1 VTPADELGARAFDP
15 FCSTGVLAAINEL
28 ADGTHSKALADL
40 IAAPGKWRAELLI
53 TLGKVGAPRY
63 ANFIGRY
70 KDDPDAGVRRGVAMA
85 LGLIDNES
93 VSLPVLVQL
102 LARGGGP
109 ETFGVRWDAAESL
122 VKIAKGKGAEATRRR
137 LAELLNESDGL
148 TVALAARALAMTGDA
163 RGVDHL
169 RGLTSHADARVRREA
184 LLALGELREA
194 GSREVV
200 TRRLNDD
207 HLGVRACAV
216 YALGRIA
223 GASAERQLRYSVQA
237 ALEYERHLEV
247 RKLRGEAE
255 ATLRERYGLG
265 EFDLRE
271 TLQQALTPPP

>member
-1 VTPADELGARAFDP
+1 MTPADELGARAFDP

-28 ADGTHSKALADL
+28 ADGTHSKAIADL
-40 IAAPGKWRAELLI
+40 ITASRPWRAELLI
-53 TLGKVGAPRY
+53 TLGKVGASRY

-70 KDDPDAGVRRGVAMA
+70 KDDPDAGVRGGVAMA

-109 ETFGVRWDAAESL
+109 DTFPVRWEAAESL
-122 VKIAKGKGAEATRRR
+122 VRIAKRKGADATRKR

-148 TVALAARALAMTGDA
+148 TVVLAARALALTGDA
-163 RGVDHL
+163 RGVERL
-169 RGLTSHADARVRREA
+169 RALTSHANARVRREA
-184 LLALGELREA
+184 LLALGELKDA
-194 GSREVV
+194 GSNEAV

-207 HLGVRACAV
+207 HLGVRACAI

-223 GASAERQLRYSVQA
+223 GPSAERQLRYSTQA
-237 ALEYERHLEV
+237 ALEYERQLEV
-247 RKLRGEAE
+247 RKLRGEKEE
-255 ATLRERYGLG
+255 ALRERYGLG

-271 TLQQALTPPP
+271 TLQQALAAP